1 MRWSSGMVG
10 SLNPGRRQASVREFR
25 LMACLDL
32 CVVVVVVDRGH
43 ALVVVVLVVVEGS
56 EMISCLP
63 LLKPWLIE
71 NPCQPWISGRH
82 DDMPLI
88 R

>member
-1 MRWSSGMVG
+1 MI
-10 SLNPGRRQASVREFR
+10 
-25 LMACLDL
+25 L
-32 CVVVVVVDRGH
+32 CVVVVVVVVDRGH
-43 ALVVVVLVVVEGS
+43 VLVVVVLVVIEGS

-71 NPCQPWISGRH
+71 NPCQSWISGRH
-82 DDMPLI
+82 DAMPLI